1 MKKFTLFLLILYLI
15 IPVSVFA
22 YSDYVIASGQ
32 NIGIELKSDN
42 PIIVGSYN
50 IDNYNILTDSDLKI
64 GDKILKINDTEV
76 FTAADV
82 NQVIKNLFND
92 KVAQKNRNEEEIAG
106 YRDVLELIHET
117 YENID
122 VTPNTILQLHKNL
135 YKYSASSNAGKC
147 KSSDNLLMKKMNME
161 K

>member
-1 MKKFTLFLLILYLI
+1 MHIFSLIHENIYIEFQKDAFIGLWKIAKIQSSEYSNKIEGIQTTDARIREI
-15 IPVSVFA
+15 I
-22 YSDYVIASGQ
+22 
-32 NIGIELKSDN
+32 
-42 PIIVGSYN
+42 
-50 IDNYNILTDSDLKI
+50 
-64 GDKILKINDTEV
+64 
-76 FTAADV
+76 
-82 NQVIKNLFND
+82 ND
-92 KVAQKNRNEEEIAG
+92 KVEPKNRNEEEIAG
-106 YRDVLELIHET
+106 YRDVLELIHEN